1 LRGVGKTPRVTVR
14 ACSIERRSVVV
25 GELCVIEARPATT
38 PHRQPTPLACIL
50 YVGSELPEG
59 AADTGRRTVR
69 GRHFVSFMLH

>member
-1 LRGVGKTPRVTVR
+1 MPIPTPGSPASIRWRVVLD
-14 ACSIERRSVVV
+14 VK
-25 GELCVIEARPATT
+25 ARLATT

>member
-1 LRGVGKTPRVTVR
+1 MPIPTPESPASIRWRVVLD
-14 ACSIERRSVVV
+14 VK
-25 GELCVIEARPATT
+25 ARPATP